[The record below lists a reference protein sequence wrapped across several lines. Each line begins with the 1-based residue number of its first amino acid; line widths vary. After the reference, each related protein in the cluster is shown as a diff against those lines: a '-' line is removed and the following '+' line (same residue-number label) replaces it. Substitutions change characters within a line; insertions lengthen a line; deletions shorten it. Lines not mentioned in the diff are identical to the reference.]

1 MPVFEFIPPPSEQEH
16 QSARIWAAS
25 ALAAL
30 ALLMLGLLILSP
42 PPPEADLMPPALRPS
57 QLTRF
62 ERDVRACRS
71 ALAGAGF
78 RTDALPERR
87 SETPGCGYRNAV
99 ELTQSVHAYS
109 GSVATSCAAAAALVL
124 WERDV
129 VAPAAARHL
138 GQAVTRIE
146 LSGPAYACRP
156 IVGRR
161 DGRMSE
167 HARANAIDIS
177 GFTLAD
183 GTVLTVAAGWRGSPR
198 ERAFLRAVRRG
209 ACRHFKVVLSPDYNR
224 AHADHLH
231 FDRGRDRL
239 CR

>member
-1 MPVFEFIPPPSEQEH
+1 MPVSGFIPPPSEQEH
-16 QSARIWAAS
+16 LRARIWAA
-25 ALAAL
+25 AAL
-30 ALLMLGLLILSP
+30 ALLALMMLALLIMSP
-42 PPPEADLMPPALRPS
+42 PPPEADLMPPALRAA
-57 QLTRF
+57 QLDRF
-62 ERDVRACRS
+62 ARDVRACRS

-78 RTDALPERR
+78 RTEPVADRR
-87 SETPGCGYRNAV
+87 EETPGCGYRNAV
-99 ELTQSVHAYS
+99 ELTQSVHPYS
-109 GSVATSCAAAAALVL
+109 GPVVSTCAIAAGLTL

-129 VAPAAARHL
+129 VVPAARRHL

-156 IVGRR
+156 IAGRR
-161 DGRMSE
+161 DRRMSE

-183 GTVLTVAAGWRGSPR
+183 GTVVTVAAGWRGTPR
-198 ERAFLRAVRRG
+198 ERAFLRAVRSG
-209 ACRHFKVVLSPDYNR
+209 ACRHFRVVLSPDYNR

-231 FDRGRDRL
+231 FDDSRDKL